1 MGCDSKVLPPY
12 RIGALGRRAIKRS
25 GVLLAGLTLGVLL
38 QAAAGASIGIQ
49 DGARAVIPV
58 RQISLGSGV
67 RLYIVPLTIG
77 KTFTHAKLESGS
89 TGLRVMPNI
98 LASADVRPTSRGD
111 VYCSSEGPTFSGM
124 VAKAPVTLGAST
136 QVTAL
141 QVLSA
146 VGSGGVR
153 ECDQASS
160 DGGGIT
166 EEIPLAEGIPVILGI
181 GMASAEFPSFLPSI
195 GVHRWIV
202 RLPRPDGHFPGRL
215 ILNPDDEEVENFV
228 KIPLTSN
235 SERGIPD
242 SLSGCLMNDKAKL
255 KLCGLVQLDTGV
267 DGIRVQMPASMAP
280 WQEGTRAT
288 LLFNDPGGHPIAAE
302 HLIVGLEA
310 QASRLS
316 FKRSSDKM
324 IRIYAGLSPYL
335 VFSILYDPG
344 RRAIGFSPRRT
355 LAEGPD
361 GVIFSGR

>member
-1 MGCDSKVLPPY
+1 MLPSY
-12 RIGALGRRAIKRS
+12 RSGGLGRRAIKRS
-25 GVLLAGLTLGVLL
+25 GVLLAGLTLGGLL
-38 QAAAGASIGIQ
+38 QATAGASVGSP

-58 RQISLGSGV
+58 RQMSLGNGV
-67 RLYIVPLTIG
+67 RLYIVPVTIG
-77 KTFTHAKLESGS
+77 RTFAHAKLESGS

-98 LASADVRPTSRGD
+98 LASADVSPTGRGEL
-111 VYCSSEGPTFSGM
+111 YCSPEGPTFNGM
-124 VAKAPVTLGAST
+124 VAKAPVTLGALT
-136 QVTAL
+136 QVTPL
-141 QVLSA
+141 QVPSA
-146 VGSGGVR
+146 AGSGGVI

-160 DGGGIT
+160 DGGGII
-166 EEIPLAEGIPVILGI
+166 EEVSLGESIPVILGI
-181 GMASAEFPSFLPSI
+181 GMANAEFPSFLPSI

-202 RLPRPDGHFPGRL
+202 RLPRPDGHFFPGRL

-235 SERGIPD
+235 SEREIPD
-242 SLSGCLMNDKAKL
+242 SLSGCLMNDKVKL

-267 DGIRVQMPASMAP
+267 DGIRVEMPASAAP

-288 LLFNDPGGHPIAAE
+288 LFFNDQGGHPIAAE

-316 FKRSSDKM
+316 FKRSTDKL

-344 RRAIGFSPRRT
+344 SRAIGRYRPR
-355 LAEGPD
+355 
-361 GVIFSGR
+361 